1 MNAGNYGVP
10 PLDLLR
16 MWQTRIEA
24 WIPAE
29 VGIEQ
34 PKVQEATTPPALV
47 AVDGGNA

>member
-24 WIPAE
+24 WTLTEA
-29 VGIEQ
+29 GIEQ
-34 PKVQEATTPPALV
+34 PKVQEVTTPPALV
-47 AVDGGNA
+47 AVDAGKA